1 MASLMLSWKNVL
13 KLLLTVSL
21 FIGVPVFAKKQAHTQ
36 NNNGILATSYLVK
49 DIDTGEILI
58 EKNSQEI
65 RSIASITK
73 LMSAMVILDADTDL
87 FEILQ
92 VIPIKGIGSKLR
104 KTQMTRKD
112 LLTLSLMSSD
122 NLAAKTLAI
131 NYPGGEVAHV
141 IAMNKKAVRI
151 GMTRSSFVEPTG
163 LNDDNVSTS
172 EDLSKLLEVAENYP
186 VIKIASTSIQKR
198 VEIIEKK
205 KVRYLEFHTTNKLVT
220 SIPEIVISKTGWI
233 RNSGGC
239 LIMSIHQRGR
249 RLVVILLNS
258 KNTHTRIRDAELLY
272 GLQHGKNIR
281 TSRS

>member
-249 RLVVILLNS
+249 RLIVILLNS

>member
-1 MASLMLSWKNVL
+1 MLSWKNVL

-249 RLVVILLNS
+249 RLIVILLNS